1 MRKEQSGGK
10 MRRIYNV
17 THYGPSEK
25 LQPGESQLKWDEPKE
40 LSWKKKK
47 WYLLP
52 ILKHRS
58 EECLLSR

>member
-1 MRKEQSGGK
+1 